1 MLEKIAYNKTTI
13 LKNTFSILLLILILV
28 VEGCFNFLTFE
39 FKIERLLS
47 LGFWT
52 NVATKVVL
60 LVLVRMWVM
69 SIFIDIARNKN
80 LDLKFQRN
88 VNERLLE
95 TKDDKFPRW
104 VENVENRDIKIEFYK
119 RKINKKL
126 AKLEHHASSRDRMLY
141 FSENEEVKKT
151 NKYCQKRKELEY
163 ILTDEYIEKNFEWLD
178 IKIYPQIDSAI
189 FDCPVTN
196 NNIAKKYQLSS
207 KTKNAI
213 LGTLLSACFLTL
225 VTQTIWNSI
234 ELNGN
239 KADLLVIMA
248 SLIMDFI
255 FIGWQGLT
263 GIGNAFSIVEQQE
276 ILPYVNRNR
285 ILEKYMY
292 YKNPD
297 KLKETR
303 EWINQVKRECRND
316 KEQKQSSN

>member
-39 FKIERLLS
+39 FKIEKLLS

-69 SIFIDIARNKN
+69 SIFIDVARNKN

-119 RKINKKL
+119 RKISKQL

-151 NKYCQKRKELEY
+151 NKYCKKRKELEY

>member
-69 SIFIDIARNKN
+69 SIFIDVARNKN
-80 LDLKFQRN
+80 LELKFQRN

-104 VENVENRDIKIEFYK
+104 IENVENREIKIEFYK
-119 RKINKKL
+119 RKINKQL
-126 AKLEHHASSRDRMLY
+126 ARLEHHASSRDRMLY
-141 FSENEEVKKT
+141 FSENEEVKQT

-255 FIGWQGLT
+255 FIGSQGLT
-263 GIGNAFSIVEQQE
+263 GISNAFSIVEQQE

>member
-39 FKIERLLS
+39 FKIEKLLS

-69 SIFIDIARNKN
+69 SIFIDVARNKN
-80 LDLKFQRN
+80 LELKFQRN

-141 FSENEEVKKT
+141 FSDNEEVKKA

-163 ILTDEYIEKNFEWLD
+163 ILTDEYIEKNFAWLD

-196 NNIAKKYQLSS
+196 NNITKKYQLSS

-213 LGTLLSACFLTL
+213 LGTLLSACFVTL
-225 VTQTIWNSI
+225 VIQTVWNSI

-255 FIGWQGLT
+255 FIGSQGLT
-263 GIGNAFSIVEQQE
+263 GISNAFSIVEQQE

-316 KEQKQSSN
+316 KEQKQTSN

>member
-69 SIFIDIARNKN
+69 SIFIDVARNKN

-119 RKINKKL
+119 RKISKKL
-126 AKLEHHASSRDRMLY
+126 ARLEHHASSRDRMLY
-141 FSENEEVKKT
+141 FSENEEAKKT
-151 NKYCQKRKELEY
+151 NKYCKKRKELEY

-213 LGTLLSACFLTL
+213 VGTLLSACFVTL

-239 KADLLVIMA
+239 QADFLVIMA

-263 GIGNAFSIVEQQE
+263 GISNAFGIVEQQE

-316 KEQKQSSN
+316 KKQEQVSN

>member
-1 MLEKIAYNKTTI
+1 MLEKIAYNRTQI
-13 LKNTFSILLLILILV
+13 LKNTFSILLLTLILV

-39 FKIERLLS
+39 FKVERLLS

-52 NVATKVVL
+52 TVATKVVL
-60 LVLVRMWVM
+60 LVLVRVWVM
-69 SIFIDIARNKN
+69 SMFMDVARKKN
-80 LDLKFQRN
+80 VDLGFQKK

-95 TKDDKFPRW
+95 TKDDKFPKW

-119 RKINKKL
+119 RKISKKL
-126 AKLEHHASSRDRMLY
+126 AKLEHRASSHDRALY
-141 FSENEEVKKT
+141 FNDNEDAKKN
-151 NKYCQKRKELEY
+151 NKYCKKRKELEY
-163 ILTDEYIEKNFEWLD
+163 LSSDEYIEKNYSWLD
-178 IKIYPQIDSAI
+178 IKVYPQIDSAI

-196 NNIAKKYQLSS
+196 TNIAQKYQLTA

-213 LGTLLSACFLTL
+213 FATLLSACLITL

-239 KADLLVIMA
+239 KADALIIIT

-263 GIGNAFSIVEQQE
+263 GIGNAFTIVEQQE

-297 KLKETR
+297 KLKETKD
-303 EWINQVKRECRND
+303 WINQMKRECKND
-316 KEQKQSSN
+316 KEQKQVSN

>member
-69 SIFIDIARNKN
+69 SIFIDVARNKN
-80 LDLKFQRN
+80 LELKFQRN

-95 TKDDKFPRW
+95 TKDDKFPKW

-119 RKINKKL
+119 RKISKKL
-126 AKLEHHASSRDRMLY
+126 ARLEHHALSRDRMLY

-151 NKYCQKRKELEY
+151 NKYCQKRKELAY

>member
-1 MLEKIAYNKTTI
+1 MLEKIAYNRTQI
-13 LKNTFSILLLILILV
+13 LKNTFSILLLTLILV

-39 FKIERLLS
+39 FKVERLLS

-52 NVATKVVL
+52 TVATKVVL
-60 LVLVRMWVM
+60 LVLVRVWVM
-69 SIFIDIARNKN
+69 SMFMDVARKKNID
-80 LDLKFQRN
+80 LGFQRK

-95 TKDDKFPRW
+95 TKDDKFPKW
-104 VENVENRDIKIEFYK
+104 VENVENREIKIEYYK
-119 RKINKKL
+119 RKISKKL
-126 AKLEHHASSRDRMLY
+126 AKLEHRASSHDRALY
-141 FSENEEVKKT
+141 FNDNEDAKKN
-151 NKYCQKRKELEY
+151 NKYCKKRRELEY
-163 ILTDEYIEKNFEWLD
+163 LSSDEYIEKNYSWLD
-178 IKIYPQIDSAI
+178 IKVYPQIDSAI

-196 NNIAKKYQLSS
+196 TNIAQKYQLNS
-207 KTKNAI
+207 KTKTAI
-213 LGTLLSACFLTL
+213 FATLLSACFITL

-239 KADLLVIMA
+239 KADALIIIT

-263 GIGNAFSIVEQQE
+263 GIGNAFTIVEQQE

-316 KEQKQSSN
+316 KEQKQVSN

>member
-39 FKIERLLS
+39 FKIEKLLS

-69 SIFIDIARNKN
+69 SIFIDVARNKN
-80 LDLKFQRN
+80 LDLKFQRK

-95 TKDDKFPRW
+95 TKDDKFPKW
-104 VENVENRDIKIEFYK
+104 VENVENREIKIEFYK

-126 AKLEHHASSRDRMLY
+126 AKLEHHASSRNRMLY

-163 ILTDEYIEKNFEWLD
+163 ILTDDYIEKNFAWLD

-196 NNIAKKYQLSS
+196 NNITKKYQLSS

-213 LGTLLSACFLTL
+213 LGTLLSACFVTL
-225 VTQTIWNSI
+225 VIQTVWNSI

-239 KADLLVIMA
+239 KADFLVIMA

-255 FIGWQGLT
+255 FIGCQGLS
-263 GIGNAFSIVEQQE
+263 GISNAFAIVEQQE

-303 EWINQVKRECRND
+303 EWINQMKRECRDD
-316 KEQKQSSN
+316 KGQKQTSN